1 MYILGVFLAV
11 PRISLQI
18 QNVFTN
24 FEYIID
30 KTILMKIVWLV
41 KYLKKQK
48 SEFIIESGEQFLED
62 FDSHNYLNYIF
73 QLNKKGSKYLAQC
86 TLWIQ
91 SLAFL
96 TFDVIHFWCDTR
108 QASVAELNS
117 WSDGG
122 SVKRGKGSEKNKIF
136 AFDHFIKHCIPV
148 GWWPE

>member
-1 MYILGVFLAV
+1 M
-11 PRISLQI
+11 
-18 QNVFTN
+18 
-24 FEYIID
+24 
-30 KTILMKIVWLV
+30 
-41 KYLKKQK
+41 
-48 SEFIIESGEQFLED
+48 
-62 FDSHNYLNYIF
+62 F
-73 QLNKKGSKYLAQC
+73 QLNNKKRFKVAQC

-148 GWWPE
+148 GWWPEQEFSYELPTSGPLFIFLTFHFWNYFSYSKWIIIHHQKRKWLENHLESFKSINPH

>member
-1 MYILGVFLAV
+1 MWCHQKSPSTFLIKL
-11 PRISLQI
+11 RL
-18 QNVFTN
+18 
-24 FEYIID
+24 YLID
-30 KTILMKIVWLV
+30 KTILTKIVWLV
-41 KYLKKQK
+41 KYLKNKILN
-48 SEFIIESGEQFLED
+48 SLSNSVNSVL
-62 FDSHNYLNYIF
+62 HNYLNYMF
-73 QLNKKGSKYLAQC
+73 QLNKKRFKVAQC

-148 GWWPE
+148 GWWPEQEFSYEPEIYI